1 MIGGKLLCSL
11 YLSLLDDYNQWG
23 VGSIKE
29 AKINH
34 ACQKFGT
41 SFMGPRHTYIYSNIR
56 VVDNNQ
62 IYIL

>member
-11 YLSLLDDYNQWG
+11 SLSLSDDYDQWG

-29 AKINH
+29 AEINH

-41 SFMGPRHTYIYSNIR
+41 SFMGPRHIYIY
-56 VVDNNQ
+56 
-62 IYIL
+62 IYILEH

>member
-11 YLSLLDDYNQWG
+11 SLSDDYNQWG

-29 AKINH
+29 AEINH

-41 SFMGPRHTYIYSNIR
+41 SFMGPRHTHTHTYIYIYIYSR
-56 VVDNNQ
+56 T
-62 IYIL
+62 LG

>member
-11 YLSLLDDYNQWG
+11 SLSDDYNQWG

-29 AKINH
+29 AEINH

-41 SFMGPRHTYIYSNIR
+41 SFMGPRHTHTHTHTYIY
-56 VVDNNQ
+56 
-62 IYIL
+62 IYILEHWGSW